1 MWSMPLAT
9 RKFVAFIVAA
19 CAVTGF
25 VLGYRSVPPKAHLPG
40 EGPPA
45 ANAPAA
51 VDALEAQPLSTEPPP
66 PPPEQK
72 KAEEDKKVEEP
83 DPLEAVADASKLNP
97 PPAAEPAPAKPAKP
111 AAGQED
117 KVGDLLDVITP
128 PPQDDPP
135 H

>member
-1 MWSMPLAT
+1 MWSMPLST
-9 RKFVAFIVAA
+9 RKLVAFIVLV

-25 VLGYRSVPPKAHLPG
+25 VLGFRSVPPKAHLPG
-40 EGPPA
+40 EGPVD

-51 VDALEAQPLSTEPPP
+51 VDALEALPLSTEPPP
-66 PPPEQK
+66 PPAPEEK
-72 KAEEDKKVEEP
+72 KAQDDKKTEEP
-83 DPLEAVADASKLNP
+83 DPLEAVAEASKLNT
-97 PPAAEPAPAKPAKP
+97 PAHDAAPAK
-111 AAGQED
+111 AGASQDD

>member
-1 MWSMPLAT
+1 MPLAT

-25 VLGYRSVPPKAHLPG
+25 VLGFTSVPPKAHLPG
-40 EGPPA
+40 EGPV
-45 ANAPAA
+45 NSEAPAA

-66 PPPEQK
+66 PPAPEK
-72 KAEEDKKVEEP
+72 KAEEEKKPEEP

-97 PPAAEPAPAKPAKP
+97 PPAAEAAPAKPGSGA
-111 AAGQED
+111 ED

>member
-1 MWSMPLAT
+1 MWSMPLGI
-9 RKFVAFIVAA
+9 RKFVALVVAA

-25 VLGYRSVPPKAHLPG
+25 VLGFTSVPPKAHLPG
-40 EGPPA
+40 EGPGA
-45 ANAPAA
+45 VNAPAV

-66 PPPEQK
+66 PPPAK
-72 KAEEDKKVEEP
+72 KAEEKKTDEP
-83 DPLEAVADASKLNP
+83 DPLEAVADASKLTP
-97 PPAAEPAPAKPAKP
+97 PPAAEPAPAKPASG
-111 AAGQED
+111 AED